1 MRSINPIVA
10 RVGGVDFEGQKAIRV
25 TVTVLPRTGQTVD
38 DLDLTT
44 ASFIHAQ
51 ELYGVLSDIVAELES
66 IGGPGDAV
74 NEDLFE
80 EAQLLLRDIKEYW

>member
-10 RVGGVDFEGQKAIRV
+10 RVGGVDCEGQKAVRI
-25 TVTVLPRTGQTVD
+25 TVTVLPRKGQTVD

-51 ELYGVLSDIVAELES
+51 ELFGVLSDLVAELES

-80 EAQLLLRDIKEYW
+80 EAQFLLRDIKEYW